1 MSSAEGWAA
10 QRFGL
15 PAAWYADV
23 AECSGIGFPVSGDAT
38 TIVDRHQPI
47 RRDAIDHAIKRPS

>member
-15 PAAWYADV
+15 PAAWYNDV
-23 AECSGIGFPVSGDAT
+23 AEVSGIGFPVSADAT
-38 TIVDRHQPI
+38 TIIDRYTPV
-47 RRDAIDHAIKRPS
+47 RKRGKEQA